1 LQPWRFLHHHAKNER
16 AANDISSTY
25 KTALFIDRANR
36 HSTAKTLGLI
46 YFMGERRYPSAPNV
60 TRR

>member
-1 LQPWRFLHHHAKNER
+1 MRV
-16 AANDISSTY
+16 SSADR
-25 KTALFIDRANR
+25 TALFIDRANL

-46 YFMGERRYPSAPNV
+46 YFMGERRYPSAPEV